1 MLPSLATG
9 ESHLGNPGLRPSG
22 ENGTWSVSADRTFG
36 KGAAMEH
43 RNVTIALFVMIGF
56 LLISNV
62 YSLYQLNWAI
72 EMIGLL
78 VDNIAK

>member
-1 MLPSLATG
+1 
-9 ESHLGNPGLRPSG
+9 
-22 ENGTWSVSADRTFG
+22 
-36 KGAAMEH
+36 MEH